1 MHPNPV
7 HGSLNPN
14 KSAFRT
20 ESRSVHLFASTKTRS
35 VDYSQTCVATDYISR
50 IITEKY
56 TKMHQIQQEFS
67 ERHMAVLLVTKTI
80 CTKIPASI
88 QLSLAARR
96 LQDSA
101 AKVITSINN
110 SSTVRFRSLRRSF
123 SLRRSEVVSASS
135 LLLPA

>member
-1 MHPNPV
+1 
-7 HGSLNPN
+7 
-14 KSAFRT
+14 
-20 ESRSVHLFASTKTRS
+20 
-35 VDYSQTCVATDYISR
+35 
-50 IITEKY
+50 
-56 TKMHQIQQEFS
+56 MHQIQQEFS

-110 SSTVRFRSLRRSF
+110 SSTVRPFARYD
-123 SLRRSEVVSASS
+123 EVSASGARKS
-135 LLLPA
+135 LVLVVCCCQPDCVMYTIALILFVVPAT

>member
-1 MHPNPV
+1 
-7 HGSLNPN
+7 
-14 KSAFRT
+14 
-20 ESRSVHLFASTKTRS
+20 
-35 VDYSQTCVATDYISR
+35 
-50 IITEKY
+50 
-56 TKMHQIQQEFS
+56 MHQIQQEFS